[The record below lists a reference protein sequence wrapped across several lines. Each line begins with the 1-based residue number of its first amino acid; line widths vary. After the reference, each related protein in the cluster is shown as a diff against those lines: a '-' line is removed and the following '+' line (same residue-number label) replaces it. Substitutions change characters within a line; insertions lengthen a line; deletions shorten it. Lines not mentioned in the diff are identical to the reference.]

1 MLWSKQL
8 ESDEE
13 EKERKALKK
22 SKGRARAEDAVSGD
36 EGEPRKKRRGKARK
50 DDGEDDAGALFSE
63 DEDTSKPAPKKV
75 CRAVFDCPVIALMIH
90 FVQRTKKRVVR
101 DDDDEE
107 AINAPRKKQM

>member
-1 MLWSKQL
+1 MLAKEARELAEQRRAAREEALLWSKQL

-13 EKERKALKK
+13 EKERKASKK

-63 DEDTSKPAPKKV
+63 DEDTTRPVPKKV
-75 CRAVFDCPVIALMIH
+75 RCAVFRLLRYRANDPFRPAY
-90 FVQRTKKRVVR
+90 
-101 DDDDEE
+101 
-107 AINAPRKKQM
+107 